1 MTIGSGLTELRSV
14 FSGCSS
20 LSSVT
25 FSENSS
31 LKRIDGAFY
40 GCTSL
45 TEINLPDG
53 LEELS
58 LSNTGLKKV
67 TLPESVTK
75 IYSYGFQ
82 GCHNLE
88 KINIPSG
95 ITKLEERTFIDCP
108 KLTAI
113 AGGANVTEIGD
124 SVFGGYDWGVD
135 GWVRD
140 KNLTSLGDID
150 FSKLTSV
157 GDHGFYGVLY
167 LPQQELSLDSIQK
180 LDNYA
185 FFNCNW
191 ITKLKLGDKISE
203 IPQGAF
209 GYCYYMTDITL
220 PNNVTTIGD
229 EAFQRV
235 DAAKVTIGENDRSQL
250 TSIGDNA
257 FSDYQSGSTITINAA
272 KSDVNLKD
280 HSFGEQDNVIWTV
293 ESVDET
299 GKVIYLDGVNGDDA
313 KDGTTKEKAVR
324 TFERA
329 KAIAA
334 DNQNIE
340 FINVIGTTSV
350 SGDVTLDGTHAIL
363 RRDPKFNDYLLSVA
377 GEASLEK
384 ITIDGYARKANA
396 EKSLIYVKGATLNIE
411 EGAVLQGNELTKLG
425 QYEGWGGA
433 VYAEG
438 LSTINMSGGTIQNNT
453 ANIGGG
459 ICLDYGS
466 TLNMTG
472 GEIKNNHAVIGSSSD
487 VNIKCGAGGG
497 VALANKYSVSGSPM
511 TFNLSGGTISGNTA
525 ESLGGGI
532 SLGWG
537 AANFSQA
544 TLNMTGGSVTGNSAG
559 SSGGGIFV
567 QAGTEDSFSGAKP
580 YGVSAVRHAAAQT
593 TGDTYSIA
601 NISGG
606 TISNNKMTGT
616 GSAYD
621 EFGGGGI
628 YVNGTSVE
636 GIHNGVLNLTNA
648 LIRDNTAA
656 KEGGGYASCP
666 TSETHI
672 YVKNGAAF
680 YSNSAS
686 SAKEIYILAS
696 TAEGTHSGN
705 TEYTISP
712 AMLGGTPYNWK
723 YENGNEVKLNKLSG
737 KLLAMNVQDLSLHTD
752 VKSDAKAE
760 KLAKVTI
767 SGNSSAT
774 RGGGIGS
781 NGTVNIG
788 KSDETEVSVEKK
800 WNGSSSRPDSVD
812 VELYCQTDGSSDPVY
827 FGYET
832 ISPDDDGSWKLT
844 FTNLPKNDE
853 NGKPYTYSVKE
864 RSVSGYTAAVTGNQ
878 ADGFVI
884 TNSPVPSP
892 SEKPSNSSKNVVTGT
907 SRRFVPAT
915 GAE

>member
-1 MTIGSGLTELRSV
+1 
-14 FSGCSS
+14 
-20 LSSVT
+20 
-25 FSENSS
+25 
-31 LKRIDGAFY
+31 
-40 GCTSL
+40 
-45 TEINLPDG
+45 
-53 LEELS
+53 
-58 LSNTGLKKV
+58 
-67 TLPESVTK
+67 
-75 IYSYGFQ
+75 
-82 GCHNLE
+82 
-88 KINIPSG
+88 
-95 ITKLEERTFIDCP
+95 
-108 KLTAI
+108 
-113 AGGANVTEIGD
+113 
-124 SVFGGYDWGVD
+124 
-135 GWVRD
+135 
-140 KNLTSLGDID
+140 
-150 FSKLTSV
+150 
-157 GDHGFYGVLY
+157 
-167 LPQQELSLDSIQK
+167 
-180 LDNYA
+180 
-185 FFNCNW
+185 
-191 ITKLKLGDKISE
+191 
-203 IPQGAF
+203 
-209 GYCYYMTDITL
+209 
-220 PNNVTTIGD
+220 
-229 EAFQRV
+229 
-235 DAAKVTIGENDRSQL
+235 
-250 TSIGDNA
+250 
-257 FSDYQSGSTITINAA
+257 
-272 KSDVNLKD
+272 
-280 HSFGEQDNVIWTV
+280 
-293 ESVDET
+293 
-299 GKVIYLDGVNGDDA
+299 
-313 KDGTTKEKAVR
+313 
-324 TFERA
+324 
-329 KAIAA
+329 
-334 DNQNIE
+334 
-340 FINVIGTTSV
+340 
-350 SGDVTLDGTHAIL
+350 
-363 RRDPKFNDYLLSVA
+363 
-377 GEASLEK
+377 
-384 ITIDGYARKANA
+384 
-396 EKSLIYVKGATLNIE
+396 
-411 EGAVLQGNELTKLG
+411 
-425 QYEGWGGA
+425 
-433 VYAEG
+433 
-438 LSTINMSGGTIQNNT
+438 
-453 ANIGGG
+453 
-459 ICLDYGS
+459 
-466 TLNMTG
+466 
-472 GEIKNNHAVIGSSSD
+472 
-487 VNIKCGAGGG
+487 
-497 VALANKYSVSGSPM
+497 
-511 TFNLSGGTISGNTA
+511 
-525 ESLGGGI
+525 
-532 SLGWG
+532 
-537 AANFSQA
+537 
-544 TLNMTGGSVTGNSAG
+544 
-559 SSGGGIFV
+559 
-567 QAGTEDSFSGAKP
+567 
-580 YGVSAVRHAAAQT
+580 
-593 TGDTYSIA
+593 
-601 NISGG
+601 
-606 TISNNKMTGT
+606 MTGT

-648 LIRDNTAA
+648 LIRDNTVA

-696 TAEGTHSGN
+696 TTEGTHSGN